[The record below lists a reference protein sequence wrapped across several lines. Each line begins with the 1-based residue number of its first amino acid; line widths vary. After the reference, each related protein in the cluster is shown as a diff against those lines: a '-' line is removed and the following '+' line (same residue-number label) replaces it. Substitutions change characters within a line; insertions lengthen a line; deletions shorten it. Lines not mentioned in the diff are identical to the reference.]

1 MPSVVIDVEAR
12 VAQALDNLER
22 VGQAGADAAKK
33 MNAAFSVAKA
43 SIVGLVSAVSVDAL
57 VGKFNDAVSSLAKLD
72 DAAEMTGASVES
84 LSSILNTLKPSGIG
98 LDQITDVAGKLTRAM
113 QGADEETGK
122 AAKAFEAL
130 GIETRDTAG
139 NLRPVDEVLKD
150 LADSLS
156 GYADGSNKVALVQA
170 ILGRGA
176 AQFLPL
182 LNDLAKTHKEAATVT
197 TEQAAE
203 AERLEK
209 AMGKLALGVEH
220 LWQSLASKLIPSLAD
235 LIDRFNKAGDAG
247 LGFISKVFNTATRDT
262 ELDGAIKQKT
272 EQIESLRKVLAREEQ
287 GYKTGVGI
295 QRDQAAIDRTKA
307 QIAEEERLLRV
318 LQDRKYVLDA
328 MGQRSKEDRGFTPDL
343 QAPKLPVDADKN
355 TKDRLSD
362 GERYVRNL
370 QQQITHTSELTEH
383 EKLLADIR
391 TGRVKFDTAGQQKRA
406 EDYARLLDFAKQ
418 ESQIEKEIARERD
431 ADVKAQQ
438 EALDKQVRAAE
449 QRDEALGRLSEKYRG
464 MIDPLKSYREQLQ
477 EISDLEARGNLTASE
492 AVDARV
498 AVNRDMLKAQE
509 QLADKSRSTIDLAKD
524 FGVTFES
531 AFEKAIFGAG
541 KLSDAL
547 KGLLQDISRLIIRK
561 TLIEPLIGNIL
572 SGLTLGG
579 AAYNTGGQTYDSFS
593 GDLPDVVLA
602 AKSSSRS
609 GATIVQ
615 YITNQGGA
623 SPAEMAQFGENI
635 KSATLRAVAER
646 ERR

>member
-262 ELDGAIKQKT
+262 ELDSAIKQKT

-287 GYKTGVGI
+287 GYKTGFGI

-307 QIAEEERLLRV
+307 QISEEEKLLKV
-318 LQDRKYVLDA
+318 LQSRKDVIDA
-328 MGQRSKEDRGFTPDL
+328 LGQKSAEDRPNI
-343 QAPKLPVDADKN
+343 QAPKLSVASDKPGGG
-355 TKDRLSD
+355 KDRISD

-635 KSATLRAVAER
+635 KNATLRAVAER